1 MKTSRLHIVISLLLL
16 TLSGCDLLSIGYNYA
31 DIYLRYSINSYA
43 PFDDDQKEIIA
54 REVDFFMDMHRKK
67 ILPEYVFFLQ
77 SLQRQGQS
85 GEELKKA
92 DVTRYRLELRKLYI
106 KTLQP
111 TIQPAASL
119 LSTVTP
125 VQIENLVKSLAKEN
139 EKKVKELGE
148 GTEERY
154 KKRAEKAIDFFESLV
169 GDFTDKQLDKVRELS
184 RELPLADS
192 AYINQRAVNQ
202 AQMIALLKEHKGEEV
217 VAEHLSMWL
226 LAPEETRNSEDQH
239 IISSFESASDEFIVQ
254 VCQLLNDRQRKTL
267 QKNIAKYIDTFQAL
281 SAKN

>member
-1 MKTSRLHIVISLLLL
+1 
-16 TLSGCDLLSIGYNYA
+16 
-31 DIYLRYSINSYA
+31 
-43 PFDDDQKEIIA
+43 
-54 REVDFFMDMHRKK
+54 
-67 ILPEYVFFLQ
+67 
-77 SLQRQGQS
+77 
-85 GEELKKA
+85 
-92 DVTRYRLELRKLYI
+92 
-106 KTLQP
+106 
-111 TIQPAASL
+111 
-119 LSTVTP
+119 
-125 VQIENLVKSLAKEN
+125 
-139 EKKVKELGE
+139 
-148 GTEERY
+148 
-154 KKRAEKAIDFFESLV
+154 V
-169 GDFTDKQLDKVRELS
+169 GDFTYKQLDKVRELS

-254 VCQLLNDRQRKTL
+254 VYQLLNDRQRKTL